1 MCPGYKCSGRAPI
14 QSDGMAPK
22 QEEAESVC
30 KSCQYSIVF
39 ERESAV
45 VKYIFSFAWC
55 RNFTAFFV
63 VLYKTRH

>member
-22 QEEAESVC
+22 QEEAESVW

-45 VKYIFSFAWC
+45 VKYIFSFA
-55 RNFTAFFV
+55 
-63 VLYKTRH
+63 